1 MMVPTMTT
9 TEKSSRE
16 TQQRGATGQKFR
28 LGDRWRGY
36 RAHHRATLSSSVR
49 KMLREPVQTLLT
61 VLVIAIAL
69 ALPSAMLLALNNV
82 QKIGGDLESS
92 SQITV
97 FLAKSASSTAIDGL
111 ALQLEDLEGVISV
124 TYVSAEEA
132 LEEFKALSGFGT
144 ALRYLDE
151 NPLPAVFLVQ
161 PLLSGEAGVSQAERL
176 IAGIEELES
185 VEDVQVDM
193 LWIQRLNAITQI
205 GEKLVLAI
213 SIALGIGVLLIVGN
227 TIRLAIQGRQEEI
240 IVVKLVGGT
249 DAYVRRPFLYTGTL
263 LGLFGAIIA
272 SLILITC
279 VIWVGRSVEVL
290 ASLYQSQF
298 ELVGPGLSGILA
310 LCAIG
315 AMTGLVGAWVAVM
328 QHLRK
333 IEPK

>member
-1 MMVPTMTT
+1 MVCAMTA
-9 TEKSSRE
+9 TEKSNRA
-16 TQQRGATGQKFR
+16 QAQRGATGQKLR
-28 LGDRWRGY
+28 IADRWRGY
-36 RAHHRATLSSSVR
+36 RAHHRATLSSSIV
-49 KMLREPVQTLLT
+49 KMLGEPIQTLMT

-69 ALPSAMLLALNNV
+69 ALPSAMLLMLNNV

-97 FLAKSASSTAIDGL
+97 FVAKPADSKAVDHLAV
-111 ALQLEDLEGVISV
+111 QLEELKDVISV
-124 TYVSAEEA
+124 TYVSAEQA
-132 LEEFKALSGFGT
+132 LEEFKALSGFGA

-176 IAGIEELES
+176 MASIEELES

-193 LWIQRLNAITQI
+193 LWIQRLNAITEI

-213 SIALGIGVLLIVGN
+213 SLALGIGVLLIVGN

-263 LGLFGAIIA
+263 LGLCGALIA
-272 SLILITC
+272 SLMLIGC
-279 VIWVGRSVEVL
+279 LIWVGRSVEVL
-290 ASLYQSQF
+290 AGLYQSQF
-298 ELVGPGLSGILA
+298 ELVGLGLSGVLV

-315 AMTGLVGAWVAVM
+315 AMTGLIGAWIAVM

-333 IEPK
+333 IQPK

>member
-1 MMVPTMTT
+1 MTT
-9 TEKSSRE
+9 TEKTNRE
-16 TQQRGATGQKFR
+16 TPQRGATGQKFR
-28 LGDRWRGY
+28 LADRWRGY
-36 RAHHRATLSSSVR
+36 RAHHRATLGSSLG
-49 KMLREPVQTLLT
+49 KMFGEPIQTLMT

-69 ALPSAMLLALNNV
+69 ALPSAMLLMLNNV
-82 QKIGGDLESS
+82 QKIGGDFESS

-97 FLAKSASSTAIDGL
+97 FVTKLADSRSVDGL
-111 ALQLEDLEGVISV
+111 AQQLEELNGVTSV
-124 TYVSAEEA
+124 TYVSAGQA
-132 LEEFKALSGFGT
+132 LDEFKALSGFGT

-176 IAGIEELES
+176 IASIEELES

-193 LWIQRLNAITQI
+193 LWMQRLNAITKI

-213 SIALGIGVLLIVGN
+213 SLALGVGVLLIVGN

-240 IVVKLVGGT
+240 VVVKLVGGT

-272 SLILITC
+272 SLMLIGC
-279 VIWVGRSVEVL
+279 VIWVDRSVEVL
-290 ASLYQSQF
+290 ASLYQSQI
-298 ELVGPGLSGILA
+298 ELVGLGLSGVLA
-310 LCAIG
+310 LFAIG
-315 AMTGLVGAWVAVM
+315 AMTGLIGAWIAVM

>member
-1 MMVPTMTT
+1 MTI
-9 TEKSSRE
+9 TEKTNRE
-16 TQQRGATGQKFR
+16 TPSRGATGQKFR
-28 LGDRWRGY
+28 LADRWRGY
-36 RAHHRATLSSSVR
+36 RAHHRATLSSSLG
-49 KMLREPVQTLLT
+49 KMFGEPIQTLMT

-69 ALPSAMLLALNNV
+69 ALPSAMLLMLNNV

-97 FLAKSASSTAIDGL
+97 FVAKPAESEAIEGL
-111 ALQLEDLEGVISV
+111 ALQLEDLKGVISV
-124 TYVSAEEA
+124 TYVSAEQA

-161 PLLSGEAGVSQAERL
+161 PLLSGETDVSQAESL
-176 IAGIEELES
+176 INSIEALES

-193 LWIQRLNAITQI
+193 LWIQRLNAITEI
-205 GEKLVLAI
+205 GEKVVLAI

-263 LGLFGAIIA
+263 LGLFGAVIA
-272 SLILITC
+272 SFMLIGC
-279 VIWVGRSVEVL
+279 FIWIGRSVEIL

-298 ELVGPGLSGILA
+298 ELVGLGLSGVLV

-315 AMTGLVGAWVAVM
+315 AVTGLIGAWIAVM

>member
-1 MMVPTMTT
+1 MTT
-9 TEKSSRE
+9 TEKTNRE
-16 TQQRGATGQKFR
+16 TPPRGATGQKFR
-28 LGDRWRGY
+28 LADRWRGY
-36 RAHHRATLSSSVR
+36 RAHHRATLSSSIG
-49 KMLREPVQTLLT
+49 KMLGEPIQTLMT

-69 ALPSAMLLALNNV
+69 ALPSAMLLMLNNV

-97 FLAKSASSTAIDGL
+97 FVEKPADSRAVNGL
-111 ALQLEDLEGVISV
+111 ALQLEDLKGVISV
-124 TYVSAEEA
+124 TYVSAEQA

-176 IAGIEELES
+176 IASIEALES

-193 LWIQRLNAITQI
+193 LWIQRLNAITEI
-205 GEKLVLAI
+205 GEKVVLAI

-263 LGLFGAIIA
+263 LGLFGAVIA
-272 SLILITC
+272 SLMLIGC
-279 VIWVGRSVEVL
+279 FIWVGRSVEIL

-298 ELVGPGLSGILA
+298 ELVGLGLTGVLA

-315 AMTGLVGAWVAVM
+315 AVIGLIGAWVAVM

>member
-1 MMVPTMTT
+1 MVCAMTA
-9 TEKSSRE
+9 TEKSNRA
-16 TQQRGATGQKFR
+16 QAQRGATGQKLR
-28 LGDRWRGY
+28 IADRWRGY
-36 RAHHRATLSSSVR
+36 RAHHRATLSSSLV
-49 KMLREPVQTLLT
+49 KMLGEPIQTLMT

-69 ALPSAMLLALNNV
+69 ALPSAMLLLLNNV

-97 FLAKSASSTAIDGL
+97 FVAKPADSEAVDHLAV
-111 ALQLEDLEGVISV
+111 QLEELKGVISV
-124 TYVSAEEA
+124 TYVSAEQA
-132 LEEFKALSGFGT
+132 LEEFKALSGFGA
-144 ALRYLDE
+144 ALRHLDE

-176 IAGIEELES
+176 MASIEGLES

-193 LWIQRLNAITQI
+193 LWIQRLNAITEI

-213 SIALGIGVLLIVGN
+213 SLALGIGVLLIVGN

-263 LGLFGAIIA
+263 LGLFGALIA
-272 SLILITC
+272 SLMLIGC
-279 VIWVGRSVEVL
+279 LIWVGRSVEVL

-298 ELVGPGLSGILA
+298 ELVGLGLSGVLV
-310 LCAIG
+310 LCGIG
-315 AMTGLVGAWVAVM
+315 AMTGLIGAWIAVM

-333 IEPK
+333 IQPK

>member
-1 MMVPTMTT
+1 MCAMAI
-9 TEKSSRE
+9 TEKTNRE
-16 TQQRGATGQKFR
+16 TPSRGATGQKFR
-28 LGDRWRGY
+28 LADRWRGY
-36 RAHHRATLSSSVR
+36 RAHHRATLSSSLG
-49 KMLREPVQTLLT
+49 KMLGEPIQTLMT

-69 ALPSAMLLALNNV
+69 ALPSAMLLMLNNV

-97 FLAKSASSTAIDGL
+97 FVAKPAESEAIEDL
-111 ALQLEDLEGVISV
+111 ALQLEDLKGVISV
-124 TYVSAEEA
+124 TYVSAEQA

-161 PLLSGEAGVSQAERL
+161 PLLSGETGVSQAESL
-176 IAGIEELES
+176 ITSIEALES

-193 LWIQRLNAITQI
+193 LWIQRLNAITEI
-205 GEKLVLAI
+205 GEKVVLAI

-263 LGLFGAIIA
+263 LGLFGAVIA
-272 SLILITC
+272 SFMLIGC
-279 VIWVGRSVEVL
+279 FIWIGRSVEIL

-298 ELVGPGLSGILA
+298 ELVGLGLSGVLA

-315 AMTGLVGAWVAVM
+315 AVTGLIGAWIAVM

>member
-1 MMVPTMTT
+1 MCAMTI
-9 TEKSSRE
+9 TEKTNRE
-16 TQQRGATGQKFR
+16 TPSRGATGQKFR
-28 LGDRWRGY
+28 LADRWRGY
-36 RAHHRATLSSSVR
+36 RAHHRATLSSSLG
-49 KMLREPVQTLLT
+49 KMFGEPIQTLMT

-69 ALPSAMLLALNNV
+69 ALPSAMLLMLNNV

-97 FLAKSASSTAIDGL
+97 FVAKPAESEAIEGL
-111 ALQLEDLEGVISV
+111 ALQLEDLKGVISV
-124 TYVSAEEA
+124 TYVSAEQA

-161 PLLSGEAGVSQAERL
+161 PLLSGETDVSQAESL
-176 IAGIEELES
+176 INSIEALES

-193 LWIQRLNAITQI
+193 LWIQRLNAITEI
-205 GEKLVLAI
+205 GEKVVLAI

-263 LGLFGAIIA
+263 LGLFGAVIA
-272 SLILITC
+272 SFMLIGC
-279 VIWVGRSVEVL
+279 FIWIGRSVEIL

-298 ELVGPGLSGILA
+298 ELVGLGLSGVLV

-315 AMTGLVGAWVAVM
+315 AVTGLIGAWIAVM

>member
-1 MMVPTMTT
+1 MCAMAI
-9 TEKSSRE
+9 TEKTNRE
-16 TQQRGATGQKFR
+16 TPSRGATGQKFR
-28 LGDRWRGY
+28 LADRWRGY
-36 RAHHRATLSSSVR
+36 RAHHRATLSSSLG
-49 KMLREPVQTLLT
+49 KMFGEPIQTLMT

-69 ALPSAMLLALNNV
+69 ALPSAMLLMLNNV

-97 FLAKSASSTAIDGL
+97 FVAKPAESEAIEGL
-111 ALQLEDLEGVISV
+111 ALQLEDLKGVISV
-124 TYVSAEEA
+124 TYVSAEQA

-161 PLLSGEAGVSQAERL
+161 PLLSGETDVSQAESL
-176 IAGIEELES
+176 INSIEALES

-193 LWIQRLNAITQI
+193 LWIQRLNAITEI
-205 GEKLVLAI
+205 GEKVVLAI

-263 LGLFGAIIA
+263 LGLFGAVIA
-272 SLILITC
+272 SFMLIGC
-279 VIWVGRSVEVL
+279 FIWIGRSVEIL

-298 ELVGPGLSGILA
+298 ELVGLGLSGVLV

-315 AMTGLVGAWVAVM
+315 AVTGLIGAWIAVM